1 VSDDRVPAADRGEDL
16 DDLPQGPEDEIVDG
30 ELEDMAVDEE
40 VIEGD
45 LVDLELSAESLVADL
60 EAVVAERDQF
70 LDAYRRA
77 QADFENFRKQAQKR
91 EHDAIDRAV
100 TALVGR
106 LLPVLDAGDAAQ
118 AHGGAEAAAVEQVA
132 GLLYET
138 LAKEGLEAVDPEP
151 GEMFDP
157 NVHDAVAH
165 EPGEG
170 EPAILEVLR
179 TGYIWK
185 GRTLRPAMVRV
196 KG

>member
-1 VSDDRVPAADRGEDL
+1 MSDADDGVV
-16 DDLPQGPEDEIVDG
+16 IDG
-30 ELEDMAVDEE
+30 ELEDAPVDEE
-40 VIEGD
+40 VIEAD

-91 EHDAIDRAV
+91 ENDAMDRAV

-106 LLPVLDAGDAAQ
+106 MLAVLDAADAAR
-118 AHGGAEAAAVEQVA
+118 AHGGAEAKAVEQVA

-151 GEMFDP
+151 GDEFDP

-179 TGYIWK
+179 TGYIWN
-185 GRTLRPAMVRV
+185 GRTIRPAMVRV